1 MLIKT
6 NAVSPVKSQQKWNN
20 DLCTEEKV
28 AEINWKSAHT
38 ISYNCTKSTKLRCF
52 HFKLLKRRIATNVF
66 LCKAGIYPTDHC
78 TFCKQEPDTLLHL
91 YLNCSVTCEF
101 WEDIKTWVK
110 RKYYPKSIQI
120 SDFVLLGLEKSLLG
134 EVIDP
139 VLLVGRYYL
148 YCGKYDMTCPTFASY
163 KAKLESY
170 CQIEREIAVQSNN
183 IEAFIT
189 RWDPF
194 LE

>member
-38 ISYNCTKSTKLRCF
+38 ISYNCTKSTKLRCY

-101 WEDIKTWVK
+101 WEHIKT
-110 RKYYPKSIQI
+110 
-120 SDFVLLGLEKSLLG
+120 
-134 EVIDP
+134 
-139 VLLVGRYYL
+139 
-148 YCGKYDMTCPTFASY
+148 
-163 KAKLESY
+163 
-170 CQIEREIAVQSNN
+170 
-183 IEAFIT
+183 
-189 RWDPF
+189 
-194 LE
+194 